1 MDDRTRIS
9 PDPGTAVV
17 GPGTQLSGIFEL
29 DEHIATGGMGEV
41 YRGHNIETGDKV
53 AIKIVLPEFAR
64 DPTILALFRKEASI
78 LNHLSHDAIVRYHV
92 FTVDPRL
99 GRPYMAMEF
108 VDGDALFDVM
118 QRGPMSKHDVWQLC
132 HRLSQGLAAV
142 HDAGAVHRDL
152 SPDNVILPGG
162 RVDRAKIIDF
172 GIARSAHVGG
182 ETLIGGKFAG
192 KYNFVSPEQLGLN
205 GGQVSDKSDIYSL
218 GLVLAAALRGKP
230 LEMSGSQLEIIEKR
244 RAVPDLAEID
254 EDFRPIIEAMLQPD
268 PQDRPSSAELAM
280 MVGVGAFKADIASGT
295 KAGKR
300 ETYPP
305 SADGSKNS
313 DGRPGFVPHRPP
325 ARLPK
330 PRNAAVAAARTP
342 AQAKPAGGRRTGL
355 IVAVAAVLVLGGVG
369 AYITGLISFGTPRGS
384 DVEPKTPIAVL
395 TPAPADQ
402 APTGPSEQGDA
413 APPAAQAPL
422 PGTTEP
428 GKPDPDSAKTPSV
441 SEPETPPSAEPPAT
455 VAESPVQPPAAAQ
468 PDQAVKEEIAAL
480 PKAPEPAPPPTVD
493 PVKAIAWIR
502 DHQEG
507 SCFYA
512 NAAVAEPGAVTIAGL
527 GTATAAL
534 DRMAAAFEDTFKLRP
549 TLRMQVIEPTQC
561 AVTDFLKATPSS
573 DLSQPTLTLEQTALS
588 NGSPLAG
595 VLRTGGGPG
604 AVLYLVD
611 HKGLVFNITE
621 RIDALSPEAGFSIP
635 IALGAADKA
644 AGRVAP
650 QLLVAI
656 TGTGGIDAA
665 SFTRPTPAAELFPRI
680 LSEINAKGKTL
691 AATAQYFTL
700 GQ

>member
-9 PDPGTAVV
+9 PDPGAAVV

-118 QRGPMSKHDVWQLC
+118 QRGPMSKQDVWQLC

-205 GGQVSDKSDIYSL
+205 GGKVSDKSDIYSL

-254 EDFRPIIEAMLQPD
+254 EDFRPIIEAMLQPN
-268 PQDRPSSAELAM
+268 PEDRPSSAELAM
-280 MVGVGAFKADIASGT
+280 MIGVGAFKADVVSSARSGDPE
-295 KAGKR
+295 R
-300 ETYPP
+300 SQ
-305 SADGSKNS
+305 SADAPKDS
-313 DGRPGFVPHRPP
+313 DGRPRFVPHRPP

-330 PRNAAVAAARTP
+330 PRNTPPASMARTP
-342 AQAKPAGGRRTGL
+342 APAKPAGRGRTGL
-355 IVAVAAVLVLGGVG
+355 FAAIAAVLVLGAAG
-369 AYITGLISFGTPRGS
+369 AYMTGLVSFGTPQDGDS
-384 DVEPKTPIAVL
+384 EPEAPIAVL
-395 TPAPADQ
+395 TPAPADPSPADPGNPSGAA
-402 APTGPSEQGDA
+402 APTAQPV
-413 APPAAQAPL
+413 PPATAEPTAPA
-422 PGTTEP
+422 PEP
-428 GKPDPDSAKTPSV
+428 ATSTPV
-441 SEPETPPSAEPPAT
+441 SEPEPPAPTEPPA
-455 VAESPVQPPAAAQ
+455 PVVQTPPQPPPAPQ
-468 PDQAVKEEIAAL
+468 PEPVVKEEIAAL
-480 PKAPEPAPPPTVD
+480 PKPPEPAPPPTVD
-493 PVKAIAWIR
+493 PVEAIAWIR

-507 SCFYA
+507 SCFHA
-512 NAAVAEPGAVTIAGL
+512 EAAVAEPGAVTIAGL
-527 GTATAAL
+527 GTAAAPL
-534 DRMAAAFEDTFKLRP
+534 DRMGADFEDAFKLRP
-549 TLRMQVIEPTQC
+549 TLRMRTIEPTQC
-561 AVTDFLKATPSS
+561 AVVDFLKTVPAG
-573 DLSQPTLTLEQTALS
+573 DGNQPQLTLEQAALS
-588 NGSPLAG
+588 DGSPLAG
-595 VLRTGGGPG
+595 VLRSGGGPG
-604 AVLYLVD
+604 SVLLLVD
-611 HKGLVFNITE
+611 HKGLVFNLTE
-621 RIDALSPEAGFSIP
+621 RIDALSAEADFSIP

-650 QLLVAI
+650 QVLVAI
-656 TGTGGIDAA
+656 TGVSGVEAA
-665 SFTRPTPAAELFPRI
+665 SFTRPTQAADLFPRI
-680 LSEINAKGKTL
+680 LKEAEEENKTI
-691 AATAQYFTL
+691 AASAQYFTL
-700 GQ
+700 GP

>member
-1 MDDRTRIS
+1 MDDKTRIS
-9 PDPGTAVV
+9 PDPGAAVV

-118 QRGPMSKHDVWQLC
+118 QRGPMSKPDVWQLC

-254 EDFRPIIEAMLQPD
+254 EDFRSILGAMLQPD
-268 PQDRPSSAELAM
+268 PKDRPSSAELAM
-280 MVGVGAFKADIASGT
+280 LIGVGAFKSNVAASARG
-295 KAGKR
+295 GGHDSH
-300 ETYPP
+300 PP
-305 SADGSKNS
+305 SGDGLKDS
-313 DGRPGFVPHRPP
+313 DDKPRFVPHRPP
-325 ARLPK
+325 ALSPK
-330 PRNAAVAAARTP
+330 PRTAPAPARTSAQPRP
-342 AQAKPAGGRRTGL
+342 AAGRRTGL
-355 IVAVAAVLVLGGVG
+355 FAAIAAVLVLGAAG
-369 AYITGLISFGTPRGS
+369 AYLTGLVSFGTPRGEA
-384 DVEPKTPIAVL
+384 EPETPTAVL

-402 APTGPSEQGDA
+402 APADPGKPSDA
-413 APPAAQAPL
+413 LSPAAETPPPAAA
-422 PGTTEP
+422 EP
-428 GKPDPDSAKTPSV
+428 VNPDPDSAKPPSV
-441 SEPETPPSAEPPAT
+441 SEPEAPASTEPPAT
-455 VAESPVQPPAAAQ
+455 VADEPVQPPAAPQSDTAS
-468 PDQAVKEEIAAL
+468 KEEIAAL
-480 PKAPEPAPPPTVD
+480 PKTPEPVPPPTVD
-493 PVKAIAWIR
+493 PVRAIAWIR

-512 NAAVAEPGAVTIAGL
+512 NAAVAEPGAVTISGL
-527 GTATAAL
+527 GTAAAPL

-549 TLRMQVIEPTQC
+549 TLHMQVIEPTQC
-561 AVTDFLKATPSS
+561 AVTDFLKAAPAG
-573 DLSQPTLTLEQTALS
+573 DLNQLRLTLEEAALS

-595 VLRTGGGPG
+595 ALRTGGGPG
-604 AVLYLVD
+604 TVLYLID
-611 HKGLVFNITE
+611 HKGMVFNLTE
-621 RIDALSPEAGFSIP
+621 RIDALSPEAAFSIP
-635 IALGAADKA
+635 IALSAADNA

-656 TGTGGIDAA
+656 TGTRGIDAA

-680 LSEINAKGKTL
+680 RGEIEAKGKAL

>member
-9 PDPGTAVV
+9 PDPGAAVV

-118 QRGPMSKHDVWQLC
+118 QRGPMSKQDVWQLC

-254 EDFRPIIEAMLQPD
+254 EDFRAIIGAMLQPD
-268 PQDRPSSAELAM
+268 PKDRPSSAELAM
-280 MVGVGAFKADIASGT
+280 LVGVGAFKADVAASARG
-295 KAGKR
+295 GDR
-300 ETYPP
+300 ERHPP
-305 SADGSKNS
+305 SADGSK
-313 DGRPGFVPHRPP
+313 DGGGKPGFVPHQPP

-330 PRNAAVAAARTP
+330 PRNVAAPAARTP
-342 AQAKPAGGRRTGL
+342 APSKPAGGGRAGL
-355 IVAVAAVLVLGGVG
+355 FAAIAAVVVLGAAG
-369 AYITGLISFGTPRGS
+369 AYFTGLISFVTQDGDS
-384 DVEPKTPIAVL
+384 EPETPIAVL
-395 TPAPADQ
+395 TPAPANP
-402 APTGPSEQGDA
+402 APAKPSSA
-413 APPAAQAPL
+413 APPTAQPVPPA
-422 PGTTEP
+422 TAEP
-428 GKPDPDSAKTPSV
+428 ATP
-441 SEPETPPSAEPPAT
+441 EPEPAPTTPVSAPAAPAPAEPPAPVLQT
-455 VAESPVQPPAAAQ
+455 SPQPTPEAR
-468 PDQAVKEEIAAL
+468 PEPIVKEEIAAL

-493 PVKAIAWIR
+493 PVEAVSWIKG
-502 DHQEG
+502 HQDG
-507 SCFYA
+507 TCFYA
-512 NAAVAEPGAVTIAGL
+512 NAAVAEPDAVTIAGV
-527 GTATAAL
+527 GTAAAPL
-534 DRMAAAFEDTFKLRP
+534 DRMGAAFEETFKLRP
-549 TLRMQVIEPTQC
+549 TLRMQTIEPTQC
-561 AVTDFLKATPSS
+561 AVIDFLKAAPAGNGN
-573 DLSQPTLTLEQTALS
+573 QPRLTLEQAALS

-611 HKGLVFNITE
+611 HKGMVFNLTE
-621 RIDALSPEAGFSIP
+621 RIDALSPEAGFNIP
-635 IALGAADKA
+635 IALSAADKA
-644 AGRVAP
+644 AGRVTP

-665 SFTRPTPAAELFPRI
+665 SFTRPTPAADLFPRI
-680 LSEINAKGKTL
+680 RGEIEAKGKTL

>member
-9 PDPGTAVV
+9 PDPGAAVV

-53 AIKIVLPEFAR
+53 AVKIVLPEFAR

-118 QRGPMSKHDVWQLC
+118 QRGPMSKQDVWQLC

-268 PQDRPSSAELAM
+268 PKDRPSSAELAM
-280 MVGVGAFKADIASGT
+280 LIGVGAFKADVAASAKG
-295 KAGKR
+295 GDR
-300 ETYPP
+300 ERYPP
-305 SADGSKNS
+305 SADGSKDS
-313 DGRPGFVPHRPP
+313 GGKPSFVPHRPP
-325 ARLPK
+325 AQLPK
-330 PRNAAVAAARTP
+330 PRNAPAAIARTP

-355 IVAVAAVLVLGGVG
+355 IAGVVAVLVLGGAG
-369 AYITGLISFGTPRGS
+369 AYMTGLVSFGTPGGGE
-384 DVEPKTPIAVL
+384 VEPDTPIAVL

-402 APTGPSEQGDA
+402 APADPGKPSDTA
-413 APPAAQAPL
+413 SPAAQTPP
-422 PGTTEP
+422 PGTSESA
-428 GKPDPDSAKTPSV
+428 KPDPNSAKPPSV
-441 SEPETPPSAEPPAT
+441 PEPETPPSAEPPAT
-455 VAESPVQPPAAAQ
+455 AAETPVQPSAAPQ
-468 PDQAVKEEIAAL
+468 PDPAGKEEIAAL
-480 PKAPEPAPPPTVD
+480 PRAPEPAPPPTVD
-493 PVKAIAWIR
+493 PVKAISWIR
-502 DHQEG
+502 DNQDG

-527 GTATAAL
+527 GTAAAAL
-534 DRMAAAFEDTFKLRP
+534 DRMGAAFEDAFKLRP

-561 AVTDFLKATPSS
+561 AVTDFLKAAPAG
-573 DLSQPTLTLEQTALS
+573 DLSQPRLTLEQTTVS
-588 NGSPLAG
+588 DGSPLAG

-604 AVLYLVD
+604 TVLYLVD
-611 HKGLVFNITE
+611 HKGLVFNLTE
-621 RIDALSPEAGFSIP
+621 RIDALSPEADFSIP
-635 IALGAADKA
+635 IALSAADRA

-656 TGTGGIDAA
+656 TGIGGIDAA
-665 SFTRPTPAAELFPRI
+665 SFTRPTPAADLFPRI
-680 LSEINAKGKTL
+680 RGEIEAKGKTL

>member
-330 PRNAAVAAARTP
+330 PRNAPVAAARTP

-369 AYITGLISFGTPRGS
+369 AYFTGLISFGTPRGS

-422 PGTTEP
+422 PDTTEP
-428 GKPDPDSAKTPSV
+428 AKPDPDSAKTPSV
-441 SEPETPPSAEPPAT
+441 SKPETPPSAEPPAT
-455 VAESPVQPPAAAQ
+455 VAEPPVQPPAAAQ

-480 PKAPEPAPPPTVD
+480 PKAPEPAPPPTID

-502 DHQEG
+502 DNRDG
-507 SCFYA
+507 ACFYA
-512 NAAVAEPGAVTIAGL
+512 KAVVAEPGAVTIAGL
-527 GTATAAL
+527 GTAAAAL

-665 SFTRPTPAAELFPRI
+665 SFTRPTPAADLFPRI

>member
-9 PDPGTAVV
+9 PDPGAAVV

-118 QRGPMSKHDVWQLC
+118 QRGPMSKQDVWQLC

-268 PQDRPSSAELAM
+268 PKDRPSSAELAM
-280 MVGVGAFKADIASGT
+280 LIGVGAFKADVAASAKGGDRERYPASG
-295 KAGKR
+295 
-300 ETYPP
+300 
-305 SADGSKNS
+305 DGSKDS
-313 DGRPGFVPHRPP
+313 DGKPRFVPHRPP
-325 ARLPK
+325 AQLPK
-330 PRNAAVAAARTP
+330 PRNAPAAIARTP
-342 AQAKPAGGRRTGL
+342 AQERSAGGRRTGL

-369 AYITGLISFGTPRGS
+369 AYLIGLVSFGTPRGG

-402 APTGPSEQGDA
+402 APADPGKPSDTA
-413 APPAAQAPL
+413 APAAPT
-422 PGTTEP
+422 PPPDTTEP
-428 GKPDPDSAKTPSV
+428 AKPAPDSATSPSV
-441 SEPETPPSAEPPAT
+441 SEPETPPSTEPPAT
-455 VAESPVQPPAAAQ
+455 VAETPVQPPAAPQ
-468 PDQAVKEEIAAL
+468 PDPAPKEEIAAL
-480 PKAPEPAPPPTVD
+480 PKAPEPVPPPTVD

-512 NAAVAEPGAVTIAGL
+512 NAAVAEPGAVTISGL
-527 GTATAAL
+527 GTAAAPL

-549 TLRMQVIEPTQC
+549 TPRMQVIEPTQC
-561 AVTDFLKATPSS
+561 AVTDFLKAAPAG
-573 DLSQPTLTLEQTALS
+573 DLSQPRLTLEQTAVS
-588 NGSPLAG
+588 DGSPLAG

-604 AVLYLVD
+604 TVLYLVD
-611 HKGLVFNITE
+611 HKGLVFNLTE
-621 RIDALSPEAGFSIP
+621 RIDALSPEAAFSIP
-635 IALGAADKA
+635 IALSAADKA

-656 TGTGGIDAA
+656 TGIGGIDAA
-665 SFTRPTPAAELFPRI
+665 SFTRPTPAADLFPRI
-680 LSEINAKGKTL
+680 RGEIEAKGKTL

>member
-9 PDPGTAVV
+9 PDPGAAVV

-53 AIKIVLPEFAR
+53 AVKIVLPEFAR

-108 VDGDALFDVM
+108 VDGDSLFDVM
-118 QRGPMSKHDVWQLC
+118 QRGPMSKQDVWQLC

-172 GIARSAHVGG
+172 GIARSSHVGG

-192 KYNFVSPEQLGLN
+192 KYNYVSPEQLGLN

-254 EDFRPIIEAMLQPD
+254 EDFRAIIGAMLQPD
-268 PQDRPSSAELAM
+268 PKDRPSSAELAM
-280 MVGVGAFKADIASGT
+280 LIGVGSFKADVAASAKG
-295 KAGKR
+295 GDR
-300 ETYPP
+300 ERHP
-305 SADGSKNS
+305 SAADASKDG
-313 DGRPGFVPHRPP
+313 GGQPGFVPHQPP

-330 PRNAAVAAARTP
+330 PRNAATPAARTP
-342 AQAKPAGGRRTGL
+342 APAKPAGGGRTGL
-355 IVAVAAVLVLGGVG
+355 YAAIAAVLVLGAAG
-369 AYITGLISFGTPRGS
+369 AYMTGLVSFGTPQDGDS
-384 DVEPKTPIAVL
+384 GPETPIAVL
-395 TPAPADQ
+395 TPAPADPSPADPGEPSGAA
-402 APTGPSEQGDA
+402 APTAQPV
-413 APPAAQAPL
+413 PPATAEPTAPA
-422 PGTTEP
+422 PEP
-428 GKPDPDSAKTPSV
+428 ATSTPV
-441 SEPETPPSAEPPAT
+441 SEPETPAPAEPSATAVQTPSETPPAPQP
-455 VAESPVQPPAAAQ
+455 EPV
-468 PDQAVKEEIAAL
+468 VKEEIAAL
-480 PKAPEPAPPPTVD
+480 PKPPEPAPPPTVD
-493 PVKAIAWIR
+493 PAEAIAWIR
-502 DHQEG
+502 DHQDG
-507 SCFYA
+507 SCFHA
-512 NAAVAEPGAVTIAGL
+512 EAAVAEPGAVTIAGL
-527 GTATAAL
+527 GTAAAPL
-534 DRMAAAFEDTFKLRP
+534 DRMGAAFEETFKLRP
-549 TLRMQVIEPTQC
+549 TLRMQTIAPTQC
-561 AVTDFLKATPSS
+561 TVIDFLKAVPAG
-573 DLSQPTLTLEQTALS
+573 DGNQPQLTLEQAALT
-588 NGSPLAG
+588 NGTPLAG

-611 HKGLVFNITE
+611 HKGMVFNLTE
-621 RIDALSPEAGFSIP
+621 RIDALSPEAGFNIP
-635 IALGAADKA
+635 IALSAADKA
-644 AGRVAP
+644 AGRVTP

-665 SFTRPTPAAELFPRI
+665 SFTRPTAAADLFPR
-680 LSEINAKGKTL
+680 LRGEIEAKGKTL
-691 AATAQYFTL
+691 AASAQYFTL

>member
-330 PRNAAVAAARTP
+330 PRNAPVAAARTP
-342 AQAKPAGGRRTGL
+342 AQAKPAGGRRTGP

-369 AYITGLISFGTPRGS
+369 AYFTGLISFGTPRGS

-428 GKPDPDSAKTPSV
+428 AKPDPDSAKTPSV
-441 SEPETPPSAEPPAT
+441 SKPETPPSAEPPAT
-455 VAESPVQPPAAAQ
+455 VAEPPVQPPAAAQ

-480 PKAPEPAPPPTVD
+480 PKAPEPAPPPTID

-502 DHQEG
+502 DNRDG
-507 SCFYA
+507 ACFYA
-512 NAAVAEPGAVTIAGL
+512 KAVVAEPGVVTIAGL
-527 GTATAAL
+527 GTAAAAL

-665 SFTRPTPAAELFPRI
+665 SFTRPTPAADLFPRI